1 MLKNHLHQPI
11 TQLTVYSAEWC
22 GDCLR
27 VKALLD
33 QHQISYLNF
42 NIDEGAELAAF
53 VERVNGG
60 SRSIPTLL
68 FPDGTVMVEPSNQEL
83 KEKLKLS

>member
-1 MLKNHLHQPI
+1 MLKNHLNQHI
-11 TQLTVYSAEWC
+11 TQLTIYSAEWC
-22 GDCLR
+22 GDCIR
-27 VKALLD
+27 VKAWLE
-33 QHQISYLNF
+33 QHRVAYINF
-42 NIDEGAELAAF
+42 NIDEGAELAEF

-83 KEKLKLS
+83 QEKLKL